1 MGSLVLPEERE
12 LCYTQSIR
20 AISPPPSPQ
29 ERDKR
34 VRGGTAQTQHT
45 HQSMAARPCR
55 IKLLRNGLSSG
66 GKVCMKPDS
75 FAELLSR
82 CSAKFSGSADSE
94 FVARRLFTLEGFE
107 LEEAEEVLEGDTV
120 VVSSGEDF
128 IEPSH
133 PLMALQ
139 PSQAS
144 HSTLSSGSSAS
155 ELQALPLAQ
164 EERLLTPRRAE
175 SASSCASSSVTI
187 PATPSSSELAHA
199 SAQAGAALQL
209 GALSPPPPTA
219 SPPPPA
225 ADEPLYHIAVLQA
238 APLVTRG
245 ADHKTRSL
253 PQLNLQAQHPSPS
266 PLP

>member
-1 MGSLVLPEERE
+1 M
-12 LCYTQSIR
+12 
-20 AISPPPSPQ
+20 PPPLATKA
-29 ERDKR
+29 RA
-34 VRGGTAQTQHT
+34 VAGGTADATPPQ
-45 HQSMAARPCR
+45 QSMAARPCR

-199 SAQAGAALQL
+199 SSQAGAALQL